1 MYKVGVITA
10 SDKGSRGERVDKSGP
25 LIKDIMTTNGYD
37 VKEIIIIPDERI
49 LISKELIKMS
59 DEKKYDLILTTGGT
73 GFSPR
78 DWTPE
83 ATLDII
89 HRLTPGIPEAMRAY
103 SLTITPKAMLSRSVA
118 GIRNQTLIINLPG
131 SPKAVLENLE
141 VVLPALAHGLDILV
155 GKSGDCA
162 DPITTK

>member
-10 SDKGSRGERVDKSGP
+10 SDKGSRGEREDKSGQ
-25 LIKDIMTTNGYD
+25 LIKDMMSENGYD
-37 VKEIIIIPDERI
+37 VKEVVIVPDERDI
-49 LISKELIKMS
+49 ISNELIRMS
-59 DEKKYDLILTTGGT
+59 DVSKYDLILTTGGT

-83 ATLDII
+83 ATLDVI

-118 GIRNQTLIINLPG
+118 GIRNKTLIINLPG
-131 SPKAVLENLE
+131 SPKAVKENLE
-141 VVLPALAHGLDILV
+141 VVLKALEHGLDILV
-155 GKSGDCA
+155 GKSGECA
-162 DPITTK
+162 EPITKK

>member
-10 SDKGSRGERVDKSGP
+10 SDKGSRGERVDKSGQ
-25 LIKDIMTTNGYD
+25 LIKDMMIENGYD
-37 VKEIIIIPDERI
+37 VMEVLIVPDERDI
-49 LISKELIKMS
+49 ISKELIRMS
-59 DEKKYDLILTTGGT
+59 DESKYDLVLTTGGT

-83 ATLDII
+83 ATLDVID
-89 HRLTPGIPEAMRAY
+89 RLTPGIPEAMRAF

-131 SPKAVLENLE
+131 SPKAVKENLE
-141 VVLPALAHGLDILV
+141 VVLPALRHGLDILV
-155 GKSGDCA
+155 GKSGECA
-162 DPITTK
+162 EPINK